1 MPLFTKK
8 KYLSD
13 ARRFY
18 PQTGSENRF
27 FKFALVSAS
36 LETSRLRERYEVR
49 TAIAHL
55 LNPKIF
61 AMQY

>member
-1 MPLFTKK
+1 MHGAFI
-8 KYLSD
+8 
-13 ARRFY
+13 RR
-18 PQTGSENRF
+18 PEAKIVF